1 MSKNLAVCV
10 AMNRVTKPVL
20 VVGGGGVELVEG
32 PAIPPVIV
40 FCQVIA

>member
-20 VVGGGGVELVEG
+20 VVGGGVELVEG
-32 PAIPPVIV
+32 LAIPPVIV

>member
-10 AMNRVTKPVL
+10 AMNRVKKPVL
-20 VVGGGGVELVEG
+20 VGGGVELFEG